1 MYYHP
6 NEEEGNLP
14 FVQIMKWISAI
25 SALFA
30 LVLLVD
36 YIIPHSCSNETV
48 IDKEFRKESTR
59 FGSTS
64 YDLKI
69 VTTNFEFKVKPDLF
83 AVIEPKSEIELCH
96 TPLLKRV
103 KKVSGTIIKE
113 NIPFEYQTTAPI
125 YRGYASF
132 PISLLIT
139 SLMCLFFKRDD
150 TVAYGFG
157 FFTVVLLITML
168 SIL

>member
-6 NEEEGNLP
+6 HEEEGVLP
-14 FVQIMKWISAI
+14 FVHVMKWTSAI
-25 SALFA
+25 SAIFA

-36 YIIPHSCSNETV
+36 FLIPAKCSFETV
-48 IDKEFRKESTR
+48 ITKEFRKESTR

-69 VTTNFEFKVKPDLF
+69 ITTQFEFKVKPDLF
-83 AVIEPKSEIELCH
+83 AAIDLNSQIELCH

-103 KKVSGTIIKE
+103 KLVKGQSIKNNQPYE
-113 NIPFEYQTTAPI
+113 FETTAPI
-125 YRGYASF
+125 YRGFAAF

-139 SLMCLFFKRDD
+139 SLISLFFKRDD
-150 TVAYGFG
+150 TVAYAFG
-157 FFTVVLLITML
+157 FFTLVLIITML
-168 SIL
+168 LII